1 MAQLKQVFWVF
12 QLCFCYMWLVGEKE
26 TSMAKRKR
34 ENTSDTVDRRVK
46 EGGGIGRGVDY
57 KPWLLVQDVPSQGLA
72 SRVKGVK
79 TGRVHHLLSQLEHRC
94 FLILDWSERVTDIR
108 EQYPLLPLEETFAL
122 AESLGIKHPRDPK
135 TQNPIVLTSDFLI
148 TVKQGDTLAEQVLS
162 IKPSNDLSNSRVLE
176 KLELERQY
184 WEKRKVP
191 WHIVTEQDLPATLV
205 KNLEWLYPYR
215 FSNVL
220 SPLTDSEIYRVRR
233 GLEQELLRCE
243 PLSTTANAVDDRL
256 GLEPGTSLSVTR
268 YLLATRTWRVNL
280 LDPIHLVEPLVLLH
294 HVVPES
300 EVDVS

>member
-1 MAQLKQVFWVF
+1 
-12 QLCFCYMWLVGEKE
+12 
-26 TSMAKRKR
+26 MAKRKR

-46 EGGGIGRGVDY
+46 EGRGIGRGVDY

-94 FLILDWSERVTDIR
+94 FLILDWSERITDIR
-108 EQYPLLPLEETFAL
+108 EQYPLLPLEETLAL
-122 AESLGIKHPRDPK
+122 AESLGIKHPHDPK
-135 TQNPIVLTSDFLI
+135 TRKPTVLTTDFLI
-148 TVKQGDTLAEQVLS
+148 TVKQGDGTGEQSLS
-162 IKPSNDLSNSRVLE
+162 IKPSDELARPRILE

-191 WHIVTEQDLPATLV
+191 WHIVTEQDLPAALV

-215 FSNVL
+215 FTNVL
-220 SPLTDSEIYRVRR
+220 SPLTDSEIHRVRR

-243 PLSTTANAVDDRL
+243 PLSATANAVDDRL

-268 YLLATRTWRVNL
+268 YLLATRSWRVNL
-280 LDPIHLVEPLVLLH
+280 LEPIHLVEPLILQ
-294 HVVPES
+294 HVVSAS